1 MGTLRDRWRAVRAAG
16 MAPTETAEERQDAEE
31 RLTEE
36 LVERVVAKAKDR
48 DSNYAPARVPWGL
61 DLAAAYSW
69 RLLVTA
75 AALGVLLA
83 GLKLFAEIVFPVVI
97 ALFIAALTAPVVA
110 WLERIGIRRKLAA
123 LMVVVGGLATVVLL
137 LIFVTQQIAS
147 GADQLSEKV
156 AGGLGEI
163 EDWLRTGPLHASDS
177 QINDWIANAQDFVT
191 TQGKDLATHAT
202 DIGVAVG
209 HIVAGFF
216 IILFSTYFFL
226 ADGNLIWSWLVRIFP
241 RAARERADSSGRVAW
256 HSLTQFVRATVLVAG
271 TDAIG
276 IMIFAVIF
284 KVPLVSAIGVLVF
297 IGAFVPLI
305 GAFASGTVAVLVAL
319 VAHGPIVALLMLGGV
334 VLIQQL
340 EAHVLQPFL
349 MGRFV
354 SVHPLG
360 VILAIAAGV
369 IVAGVAGALIAVPL
383 VAAMNAVVQHLASFT
398 DVGDDAEEA
407 AVKDPEPDPELA
419 EAAAADQAEHGDDA

>member
-1 MGTLRDRWRAVRAAG
+1 MNEFAERWRGRLT
-16 MAPTETAEERQDAEE
+16 PKQDAEASV
-31 RLTEE
+31 EE
-36 LVERVVAKAKDR
+36 VQDAEDRHIEKVVQAALKSSGQ
-48 DSNYAPARVPWGL
+48 SNYKPARVPWSF
-61 DLAAAYSW
+61 DLVAAYSW
-69 RLLVTA
+69 RFLVIA
-75 AALGVLLA
+75 AALGLILA
-83 GLKLFAEIVFPVVI
+83 GLNFFAEIVFPVII
-97 ALFIAALTAPVVA
+97 ALFIAALTAPVVVL
-110 WLERIGIRRKLAA
+110 LERIGLRRKLAA
-123 LMVVVGGLATVVLL
+123 LVVVLGGLTVVVLL

-156 AGGLGEI
+156 SGGLGQI

-177 QINDWIANAQDFVT
+177 QVNDWIANAQDFVT

-209 HIVAGFF
+209 QIIAGFF

-226 ADGNLIWSWLVRIFP
+226 ADGTVIWSWVVRLFP

-256 HSLTQFVRATVLVAG
+256 HSLTQFVRATVLVAA

-276 IMIFAVIF
+276 IMIFAAVL
-284 KVPLVSAIGVLVF
+284 KVPLVGAIGVLVF

-360 VILAIAAGV
+360 VILGIAAGV
-369 IVAGVAGALIAVPL
+369 IVAGVPGALIAVPL
-383 VAAMNAVVQHLASFT
+383 VAALNAVAQHLASFT
-398 DVGDDAEEA
+398 EIGDDAETSAEE
-407 AVKDPEPDPELA
+407 DPDPDPELA
-419 EAAAADQAEHGDDA
+419 QAAAADQEDEAE